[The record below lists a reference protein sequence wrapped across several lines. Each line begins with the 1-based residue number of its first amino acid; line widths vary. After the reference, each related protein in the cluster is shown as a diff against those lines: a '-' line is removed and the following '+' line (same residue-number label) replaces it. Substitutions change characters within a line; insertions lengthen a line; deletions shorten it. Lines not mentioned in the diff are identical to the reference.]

1 MALCADK
8 GRTGERS
15 RKRREN
21 CCRKQER
28 KSAEKEAAGRIEKK
42 ISGDR
47 IYSSSQSV
55 SGIERWAETVFS
67 ILGDAIQAAEIQ
79 PWEIGEESLYKI
91 NDLEPE
97 YAELLDEVKSVS
109 QKLGR
114 APLHHEINEAGRQ
127 KLLERCGSWRNVL
140 YQIGLEPALCI
151 RPFSNSR
158 LNYQKKR
165 GSQVS
170 QPQSEQLLL

>member
-1 MALCADK
+1 M
-8 GRTGERS
+8 
-15 RKRREN
+15 
-21 CCRKQER
+21 
-28 KSAEKEAAGRIEKK
+28 
-42 ISGDR
+42 
-47 IYSSSQSV
+47 
-55 SGIERWAETVFS
+55 AETVFS
-67 ILGDAIQAAEIQ
+67 ILGGRNSGGRNPA
-79 PWEIGEESLYKI
+79 WEIGEEFLYKI

-97 YAELLDEVKSVS
+97 YAELLDEVKNVS

-158 LNYQKKR
+158 LNYQENAGHRYHSHNLNK
-165 GSQVS
+165 
-170 QPQSEQLLL
+170 LLL